1 MKHRNSHLLMGY
13 WSRSRRGREV
23 PDQSD
28 IDPRAVKRMLSH
40 IFILEARDAAYPVYR
55 LAGTMLCDRFG
66 RELRG
71 AGFLSLWE
79 ARARETLILLMGQS
93 LAARLPL
100 CLSAAG
106 ETDHST
112 MIEMETV
119 LAPLTFGSGPPQRF
133 LGITQFLGDSY
144 QVGGAPIALQ
154 RLLGS
159 KLIREGESLHS
170 DMDPPGPPPFESR
183 RSSRAPHLRL
193 VVSRNGPTLHCDLD
207 RNMRRVIENFE
218 VSSITSLV
226 R

>member
-1 MKHRNSHLLMGY
+1 
-13 WSRSRRGREV
+13 
-23 PDQSD
+23 
-28 IDPRAVKRMLSH
+28 
-40 IFILEARDAAYPVYR
+40 
-55 LAGTMLCDRFG
+55 
-66 RELRG
+66 
-71 AGFLSLWE
+71 
-79 ARARETLILLMGQS
+79 
-93 LAARLPL
+93 
-100 CLSAAG
+100 
-106 ETDHST
+106 
-112 MIEMETV
+112 METV